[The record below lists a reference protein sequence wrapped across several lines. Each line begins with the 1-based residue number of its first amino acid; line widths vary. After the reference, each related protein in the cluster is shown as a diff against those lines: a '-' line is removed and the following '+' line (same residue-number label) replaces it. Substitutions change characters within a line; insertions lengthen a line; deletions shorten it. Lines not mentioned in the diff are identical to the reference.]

1 MSVTIENEH
10 HVHKS
15 HEKVTFNWTFLR
27 KKNKKKNEISHN
39 TELKKKSFRN
49 I

>member
-15 HEKVTFNWTFLR
+15 HEEVTFNWTFL
-27 KKNKKKNEISHN
+27 KKQLLIE
-39 TELKKKSFRN
+39 
-49 I
+49 